1 MHKISTVLFF
11 TTFFFLANGA
21 NALADF
27 PDVATSNPHYAAINE
42 LVGQGILKGYEDGN
56 FMPDQDV
63 TRAEAVKI
71 ALLGL
76 GISTEG
82 AADLPPLQFSDV
94 SSTDWFYDYL
104 KIAVK
109 KGIVKGY
116 DDGTYKPSQT
126 VNRAEAVK
134 LVLVASGIA
143 AVPAVENAFVDT
155 PFDSWF
161 GAFAAYSRAFNI
173 EPAQTDGRWHPE
185 QNMSRGMVAEL
196 VYRMQIVK
204 NGSAAFDEATN
215 WPKRNFPTV
224 SVSLKVP
231 FGWSYK
237 PDGVG
242 AVWLLDR
249 ADNQFSLLN
258 PYANGATLL
267 MTRYMNTE
275 GKSSAD
281 LFNQIESDLTEKTSE
296 GVING
301 YSTLVIYHESGEK
314 WREWYVVLPNN
325 TMLNFVAMRGDGF
338 YASYLESY
346 MEKVVNSIEFV
357 AQDEMTIDD
366 IIAAVRSA
374 IKADSMGMDA
384 IDLLDDAAIFE
395 TDAIGVG
402 TGPVD
407 YYYSTSA
414 DITVKYERSYDVI
427 LDVRDGKTSAF

>member
-1 MHKISTVLFF
+1 MKKIFASLVLSSVLF
-11 TTFFFLANGA
+11 AQIA
-21 NALADF
+21 YADF
-27 PDVATSNPHYAAINE
+27 PDVPNSNPHYAAVNA
-42 LVGQGILKGYEDGN
+42 LVAQGVLTGYDDGN
-56 FMPDQDV
+56 FLPDRDV
-63 TRAEAVKI
+63 TRAEAIKI

-109 KGIVKGY
+109 RGIVKGY

-134 LVLVASGIA
+134 LVLAAGGIA

-155 PFDSWF
+155 PYDSWF
-161 GAFAAYSRAFNI
+161 GAYAAYSRAFNI

-196 VYRMQIVK
+196 VYRTQIVK
-204 NGSAAFDEATN
+204 TGGVAFDEATN
-215 WPKRNFPTV
+215 WPVRNFPTI

-242 AVWLLDR
+242 AVWLTDKEH
-249 ADNQFSLLN
+249 NQYSLLA
-258 PYANGATLL
+258 PYQNGGTLL
-267 MTRYMNTE
+267 MTRYLNPE
-275 GKSSAD
+275 GESAAVLFAALQND
-281 LFNQIESDLTEKTSE
+281 LGLDTSE
-296 GVING
+296 TIING
-301 YSTLVIYHESGEK
+301 YSTLLVYPADTGK
-314 WREWYVVLPNN
+314 YREWYVVLPNN
-325 TMLNFVAMRGDGF
+325 SMAHFVAMRGDGF
-338 YASYLESY
+338 YSSYLESY
-346 MEKVVNSIEFV
+346 MEKLVNSIEYV

-366 IIAAVRSA
+366 IVAAVRSA
-374 IKADSMGMDA
+374 IKADGMGMDA